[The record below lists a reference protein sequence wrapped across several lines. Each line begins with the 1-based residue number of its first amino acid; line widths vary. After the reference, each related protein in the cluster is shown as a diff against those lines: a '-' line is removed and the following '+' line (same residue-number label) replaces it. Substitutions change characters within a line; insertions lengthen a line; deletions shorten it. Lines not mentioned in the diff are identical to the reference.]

1 MHHNNTDNIGDNGKR
16 EKEGGE
22 GESGERWRGRE
33 GRAVFNKQRE
43 SDEEREREGERERER
58 ERAPSSWTLTVLQ
71 EIPHKHLA

>member
-43 SDEEREREGERERER
+43 SDEERE
-58 ERAPSSWTLTVLQ
+58 SYY
-71 EIPHKHLA
+71 